1 MKIAVLLSAGRHRVS
16 GRPAPVPVELQ
27 ALRLAVEL
35 AQTHGGTVTGLH
47 AGPEIGPLTDALGH
61 GLGHLVHL
69 RTPAEADPAAALTAA
84 LEAGGYDLILA
95 GRSGQGGEDSGL
107 LPYALARALHRPI
120 LADAAALALGTEPGT
135 LSVEQALGRGARRR
149 LVVRL
154 PALVT
159 VHPAAPAPLPF
170 AFAGVRRGHVE
181 TQEIAAPAAAPTL
194 APREV
199 EERPYR
205 PRPKLIAK
213 AAAGASAAERLK
225 AATVAASGGG
235 KLLVDPAPE
244 EAAREILAHLR
255 ALGLIA
261 GR

>member
-1 MKIAVLLSAGRHRVS
+1 MRIALLLSAGRHRVS

-27 ALRLAVEL
+27 ALRLAVDL
-35 AQTHGGTVTGLH
+35 AQTHGGQSAGTVTGLH

-61 GLGHLVHL
+61 GLGHLLHL
-69 RTPAEADPAAALTAA
+69 RMPAEADPAAALTAA

-95 GRSGQGGEDSGL
+95 GRSGQGGEDTGL
-107 LPYALARALHRPI
+107 LPYTLARALGRPI
-120 LADAAALALGTEPGT
+120 LADAAALAPGTEIGT
-135 LSVEQALGRGARRR
+135 LNVEQALGRGARRR

-170 AFAGVRRGHVE
+170 AFAGMRRGQVE
-181 TQEIAAPAAAPTL
+181 MREAAPSAP
-194 APREV
+194 APHEV

-255 ALGLIA
+255 GLGLIA
-261 GR
+261 PR

>member
-1 MKIAVLLSAGRHRVS
+1 MKIAVLLSAGRHKVS

-35 AQTHGGTVTGLH
+35 AQTHVGTVTGLH
-47 AGPEIGPLTDALGH
+47 AGPEIGPLADTLGH

-107 LPYALARALHRPI
+107 LPYTLARALHRPI
-120 LADAAALALGTEPGT
+120 LADAAALALGAEPGT
-135 LSVEQALGRGARRR
+135 LSVEQALARGARRR

-181 TQEIAAPAAAPTL
+181 TQEIASATL
-194 APREV
+194 APREL

-261 GR
+261 PR